1 MTILVTGTID
11 FDPAKR
17 DDAIAA
23 VTTVH
28 GGHPR
33 GGGLRGLRLLAAT
46 STDPGR
52 FHVTEQWASQEA
64 MDIHMAT
71 PAPRRR

>member
-23 VTTVH
+23 VTACM
-28 GGHPR
+28 
-33 GGGLRGLRLLAAT
+33 AAT
-46 STDPGR
+46 RAEEGNEGYVFSGDLEDEGR
-52 FHVTEQWASQEA
+52 FHVTRALGLA
-64 MDIHMAT
+64 GGH
-71 PAPRRR
+71 RRPHDARPTWPP